1 MQSGFCCRLIFA
13 KNGDF
18 HYESESVGKAQ
29 MRILPGGQTPGC
41 DLCDL
46 LPQPPSQTA
55 SGLMLETTDSN
66 V

>member
-1 MQSGFCCRLIFA
+1 MKSGFCCCLIFA
-13 KNGDF
+13 KMEKI
-18 HYESESVGKAQ
+18 HYESESVGKTQ